1 MSMCFRHVW
10 HCLLGNMAFPLFFYW
25 RFNAINSVGSFLLG
39 LLTNCFILSAL
50 YNKTRSLWICAMTHA
65 LINTLSQISVGGNL
79 FVSLVLRWLLF
90 VLPFL
95 FQEGYVKIMKKGAKT
110 MLRVLL
116 WIVAVIVILIL
127 ICFVYHRYR
136 LKAEKKLRDH

>member
-1 MSMCFRHVW
+1 M
-10 HCLLGNMAFPLFFYW
+10 
-25 RFNAINSVGSFLLG
+25 
-39 LLTNCFILSAL
+39 
-50 YNKTRSLWICAMTHA
+50 
-65 LINTLSQISVGGNL
+65 
-79 FVSLVLRWLLF
+79 
-90 VLPFL
+90 PFL

-136 LKAEKKLRDH
+136 LNAEKIKQFVKSPSKKLPT